1 MKGIF
6 RLCRREEDQRFL
18 CREIRRGCKRG
29 KKKQR
34 MEARV
39 YDIVDERSGEFGKRQ
54 RRGKRGGKRTRNFRN
69 DISFKRFAYT
79 RQYYIR
85 KAAREVFVFKG
96 RGARVFKSLNFGRW
110 KCRERIGPTSSIF
123 FKFFHLGT

>member
-1 MKGIF
+1 VKGIF

-39 YDIVDERSGEFGKRQ
+39 YDIVNERSGEFGKRQ
-54 RRGKRGGKRTRNFRN
+54 RRGKRTRNFRN

>member
-54 RRGKRGGKRTRNFRN
+54 RGGKRTRNFRN

>member
-54 RRGKRGGKRTRNFRN
+54 RGGKRTRNFRN

-110 KCRERIGPTSSIF
+110 KCRERIGPTSSIL
-123 FKFFHLGT
+123 FKVFHLGT